1 MNQDAD
7 HRIVQPQHRMPR
19 RAVLQSAAGV
29 TLAAAI
35 GATMRTASAVPSGEI
50 WRWNAAEMADAI
62 SRGRISS
69 VEAVRSCLDRIAVA
83 NPMLNAVVNVLA
95 DQANAAAEERDRAR
109 RDGKPLGPLHGVP
122 VTVKVNVDLKG
133 QATTG
138 GVPANR
144 DAIAPDDNPV
154 VANLRR
160 AGAVILGQTNTP
172 EFSFRWFTENP
183 LHGRTLNPWD
193 HALTPG
199 GSSGGAASAVAGGMC
214 PVAQGNDI
222 AGSVRYPAY
231 ACGVAGLRP
240 TAGRIPS
247 YDASDA
253 PGRAFSSQVMS
264 VEGPLARH
272 VGDLRLALAAM
283 AQGDPRD
290 PIWMNVPL
298 SGPAPPRP
306 IRVALVDEIEGTEV
320 APEVRDALH
329 QAGRWLEGE
338 GYAVERTSPPGLRQ
352 AFETWLAIAMNDVR
366 VGRLATVERLGS
378 EAIRH
383 AVRGMLAGAP
393 VLDLQGYMQALA
405 RRDMLRR
412 QWGEFLAERPVA
424 LMPSSCK
431 LPFPWGADQE
441 GDAAMVRMLE
451 DQSPLMAVAALG
463 LPGLSV
469 PTGLVGTA
477 PVGVQL
483 VAGAFQ
489 EDLLLDAGA
498 AIERHAAMPR
508 VFDRTGR

>member
-1 MNQDAD
+1 MDKNAHSWGAHQEPAL
-7 HRIVQPQHRMPR
+7 R
-19 RAVLQSAAGV
+19 RREVLHGAAGM
-29 TLAAAI
+29 TLAAAT
-35 GATMRTASAVPSGEI
+35 GAIMRTASAATNGEI
-50 WRWNAAEMADAI
+50 WRWDAAEIAGAI
-62 SRGRISS
+62 ESGGISS
-69 VEAVRSCLDRIAVA
+69 LEAVRSCLDRIASA
-83 NPMLNAVVNVLA
+83 NPEVNAVVNVLA
-95 DQANAAAEERDRAR
+95 EQATAAAEERDRAR
-109 RDGKPLGPLHGVP
+109 RAGEPLGLLHGVP
-122 VTVKVNVDLKG
+122 ATVKVNVDLKG

-144 DAIAPDDNPV
+144 DAIASEDNPV

-160 AGAVILGQTNTP
+160 VGAVILGQTNTP

-199 GSSGGAASAVAGGMC
+199 GSSGGAAVAVASGMC
-214 PVAQGNDI
+214 PIAHGNDI

-247 YDASDA
+247 YDAGDA
-253 PGRAFSSQVMS
+253 QGRGFSSQVMS
-264 VEGPLARH
+264 VEGPLARR

-290 PIWMNVPL
+290 PIWVNVPL

-306 IRVALVDEIEGTEV
+306 IRVALVDEIEGAEV

-329 QAGRWLEGE
+329 QAGRWLEEE
-338 GYAVERTSPPGLRQ
+338 GYAVERVSPPGLRQ

-366 VGRLATVERLGS
+366 VNRLAAVERLGS
-378 EAIRH
+378 EAIKN

-412 QWGEFLAERPVA
+412 QWAEFLAERPVV

-431 LPFPWGADQE
+431 LPFAQGADQQ
-441 GDAAMVRMLE
+441 GDAAMVRMLS
-451 DQSPLMAVAALG
+451 DQSPLMAVAALS

-469 PTGLVGTA
+469 PTGLVGTT

-483 VAGAFQ
+483 VAGSFR
-489 EDLLLDAGA
+489 EDLLFDAGE
-498 AIERHAAMPR
+498 AIERHAGMPLA
-508 VFDRTGR
+508 FDRPNR